1 LKDAARLLAYF
12 VATVL
17 IAAVLAPILFWT
29 GQSLA
34 AHGIFPF
41 LAQFDFE
48 TFFHRALLVSGLIL
62 LWPLFRSI
70 RVRQMSD
77 LDLAPNPRRAWD
89 LGAGFLLSLI
99 PLLCCGATLLAL
111 HIYVPRWTL
120 SPMAFLK
127 LIGACAFVPVIE
139 ETLFRGLILGVL
151 LRSERKYLAMLITS
165 AIFSIAHFLKAPEHT
180 SPVVTWT
187 SGFTSIAHSFD
198 QFSDATLVAA
208 AFTTLF
214 VIGWILADARLAT
227 RSLWLPVGLHAG
239 WIFGNGIFNR
249 MAKRQA
255 LVLAL
260 PWLGKNLLV
269 GIVPLSVCL
278 LTWALLRW
286 WLAREK
292 KRET

>member
-17 IAAVLAPILFWT
+17 IGSVLAPILYWT

-48 TFFHRALLVSGLIL
+48 TFFHRALLVAGVIL

-77 LDLAPNPRRAWD
+77 LDLAPNPRRRCH
-89 LGAGFLLSLI
+89 LLAGFLLSLI
-99 PLLCCGATLLAL
+99 PLLCCGAALLAL
-111 HIYVPRWTL
+111 HIYAPRWTL
-120 SPMAFLK
+120 SPIALLK
-127 LIGACAFVPVIE
+127 LIGACAFVPLIE
-139 ETLFRGLILGVL
+139 ETLFRGLLLGVL
-151 LRSERKYLAMLITS
+151 LRSGRRYLAMFVTS

-187 SGFTSIAHSFD
+187 SAFTSIAHSFD
-198 QFSDATLVAA
+198 QFSDPMLVAA

-227 RSLWLPVGLHAG
+227 RSLWLPIGLHAG

-269 GIVPLSVCL
+269 GIVPLGVCF